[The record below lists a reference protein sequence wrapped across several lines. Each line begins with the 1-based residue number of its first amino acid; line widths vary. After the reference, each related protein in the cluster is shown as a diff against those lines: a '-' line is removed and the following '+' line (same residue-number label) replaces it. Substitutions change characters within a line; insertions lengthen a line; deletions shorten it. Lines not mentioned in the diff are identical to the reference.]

1 MGLVASRGP
10 VASLFDPCCNDK
22 ANRLKCAC
30 MAESGGATQVLIA
43 DDSPVVLHMLE
54 AMFRGTGFDV
64 VTARNGIEAV
74 EMAFAHDVSLII
86 LDVMM
91 PRLSGYQACRLLK
104 SEVQTKSIPVIILT
118 SKDQA
123 SDRSW
128 GLETGADYY
137 LTKDEAPQKLQE
149 LVAAALAEWKN
160 RAPRRMVKRHTSID
174 ILSRVNDLLDRQ
186 LFEATLLSEIG
197 KVARLLVRFDE
208 TVLAVMGLIAR
219 VVDFTVGSVAFVDGD
234 EFDAILVLHHPFG
247 SAALDGFRQRLS
259 EAAQHHRAGAP
270 LGELRTRLLALDAA
284 EKESVAEDGLQ
295 DFTAFPIVTGE
306 RLVGLL
312 ALAGR
317 AVARMAPETEALMVQ
332 VTNQTH
338 IVIENSRLVE
348 RLRNLSIH
356 DGLTELYNH
365 RHIMETLAGEFQRAG
380 RYETAVSVLMIDID
394 RFKLV
399 NDTYGHQAG
408 DTVLREVARLLVGGL
423 RGVDAVGRYGGE
435 EFMVVLPETGHDEA
449 RLTAE
454 RLRRRVDEH
463 AFAVAGHDLD
473 LTVSMGVATYPG
485 LDIASVSDLIRLSDR
500 ALYRAKAHGRN
511 QVASAL
517 DEPQEAATDADATVR
532 SEP

>member
-1 MGLVASRGP
+1 
-10 VASLFDPCCNDK
+10 
-22 ANRLKCAC
+22 
-30 MAESGGATQVLIA
+30 
-43 DDSPVVLHMLE
+43 
-54 AMFRGTGFDV
+54 
-64 VTARNGIEAV
+64 
-74 EMAFAHDVSLII
+74 
-86 LDVMM
+86 
-91 PRLSGYQACRLLK
+91 
-104 SEVQTKSIPVIILT
+104 
-118 SKDQA
+118 
-123 SDRSW
+123 
-128 GLETGADYY
+128 
-137 LTKDEAPQKLQE
+137 
-149 LVAAALAEWKN
+149 
-160 RAPRRMVKRHTSID
+160 
-174 ILSRVNDLLDRQ
+174 
-186 LFEATLLSEIG
+186 
-197 KVARLLVRFDE
+197 
-208 TVLAVMGLIAR
+208 
-219 VVDFTVGSVAFVDGD
+219 
-234 EFDAILVLHHPFG
+234 
-247 SAALDGFRQRLS
+247 
-259 EAAQHHRAGAP
+259 
-270 LGELRTRLLALDAA
+270 
-284 EKESVAEDGLQ
+284 
-295 DFTAFPIVTGE
+295 
-306 RLVGLL
+306 
-312 ALAGR
+312 
-317 AVARMAPETEALMVQ
+317 MAPETEALMVQ

-517 DEPQEAATDADATVR
+517 DEPQEAATGADATVR

>member
-1 MGLVASRGP
+1 MVQ
-10 VASLFDPCCNDK
+10 
-22 ANRLKCAC
+22 
-30 MAESGGATQVLIA
+30 SGGATQVLIA

-64 VTARNGIEAV
+64 LTARNGLEAV

-104 SEVQTKSIPVIILT
+104 SEAQTKSIPVIILT

-160 RAPRRMVKRHTSID
+160 RAPRRVVKRHTSID

-197 KVARLLVRFDE
+197 KVARHLVRFDE
-208 TVLAVMGLIAR
+208 TVLSVMELVAR
-219 VVDFTVGSVAFVDGD
+219 VVDFTVGSVAFVEGD
-234 EFDAILVLHHPFG
+234 EFDGIVVLHHPA
-247 SAALDGFRQRLS
+247 SATALEAFRQRLS
-259 EAAQHHRAGAP
+259 DAAQHHRGGVP
-270 LGELRTRLLALDAA
+270 LGALRTRLLALDGS
-284 EKESVAEDGLQ
+284 EKEVSSEDGLQ

-306 RLVGLL
+306 QLVGLL

-317 AVARMAPETEALMVQ
+317 AVARMTPETEALMAQ

-338 IVIENSRLVE
+338 IVVENSRLVE
-348 RLRNLSIH
+348 RLRDLSIH
-356 DGLTELYNH
+356 DGLTELFNH
-365 RHIMETLAGEFQRAG
+365 RHVMETLTSEFQRAG
-380 RYETAVSVLMIDID
+380 RYEAPVSVLMIDID
-394 RFKLV
+394 RFKVV

-408 DTVLREVARLLVGGL
+408 DAVLREIARLLVGGL
-423 RGVDAVGRYGGE
+423 RSVDVVGRYGGE
-435 EFMVVLPETGHDEA
+435 EFMAILPETGSDKA

-454 RLRRRVDEH
+454 RLRRLVEERSITVSGH
-463 AFAVAGHDLD
+463 ALD
-473 LTVSMGVATYPG
+473 LTVSVGVATYPG
-485 LDIASVSDLIRLSDR
+485 QDVASVSDLIRLSDG
-500 ALYRAKAHGRN
+500 ALYRAKARGRN
-511 QVASAL
+511 QVARAG
-517 DEPQEAATDADATVR
+517 DEEPEAARSPDAAVR
-532 SEP
+532 DKA